1 VVTPLATAA
10 ELVVLDPLADPDTR
24 ALATATPEA
33 VEVPAIAAA
42 ISPKPTLKDEPI
54 IPVPIS
60 AIT

>member
-1 VVTPLATAA
+1 VVIPFATAA
-10 ELVVLDPLADPDTR
+10 ELAVLVPLADPDTS
-24 ALATATPEA
+24 AFATATPEA